1 MEQLTEEADDA
12 YRAKL
17 SGQSKTLEAA
27 VQQHK
32 KQYQQFDQWQVFAKK
47 NNMKMVDGYDGLMN
61 DLRPFWET
69 SAEELR
75 QRAVQVC

>member
-1 MEQLTEEADDA
+1 MEQLMEEADDA
-12 YRAKL
+12 YRAKP
-17 SGQSKTLEAA
+17 SGQSKTPEVA

-32 KQYQQFDQWQVFAKK
+32 KRYQQFNQWRVFAK
-47 NNMKMVDGYDGLMN
+47 NNVKMVDGYDGLMN